1 MCWIEKFSPTNDWSR
16 QGMLAMDQ
24 PVLMQLVKI
33 SDIFLGYEM
42 FLPPPPTPEPAESH
56 LWISLEDGGGY
67 Y

>member
-1 MCWIEKFSPTNDWSR
+1 
-16 QGMLAMDQ
+16 MLAMDQ

-33 SDIFLGYEM
+33 SDIFLSYEM